1 MAIRGWGDIII
12 VKTKRREKM
21 KRFWQFIFAI
31 VVSFIPGIIGVMFTP
46 RGGNDLW
53 YNALEK
59 SVLTPPA
66 WVFSVAWTILYALL
80 GVALFLII
88 INKTRLSKTKAYLLF
103 ITQMF
108 LNALWTYLYF
118 GLQLPGAALVVLVFL
133 IGISIWMLR
142 AFRPISRGAS
152 ALVWP
157 YIIWMI
163 FATYLNAAI
172 IFLN

>member
-1 MAIRGWGDIII
+1 
-12 VKTKRREKM
+12 M

-31 VVSFIPGIIGVMFTP
+31 VVSFIPGAIGIMFTP

-53 YNALEK
+53 YNALDK
-59 SVLTPPA
+59 SILTPPA
-66 WVFSVAWTILYALL
+66 WVFSFAWTILYALL

-118 GLQLPGAALVVLVFL
+118 GLQSPGAALVVLAFL
-133 IGISIWMLR
+133 IIISVWMMR
-142 AFRPISRGAS
+142 AFRPISRGAA
-152 ALVWP
+152 ALVVS

-163 FATYLNAAI
+163 FAMYLNGAI
-172 IFLN
+172 VYLN